1 MWLIDKIAEQRI
13 TEAGRKG
20 EFDNLSGAGK
30 PLRIDDAS
38 RVPDSLRVGYRLL
51 KNAGYLPAELQL
63 RNEVVSVQQLLTT
76 LDPQDTAALEAA
88 QKRLNFLL
96 CKMNMN
102 SCGSVATEE
111 AYYEKLKTVFNQRA
125 AKSTQ

>member
-20 EFDNLSGAGK
+20 AFDNLPGAGK
-30 PLRIDDAS
+30 PVHVDDDS
-38 RVPDSLRVGYRLL
+38 QIPDSLRVGYRLL

-63 RNEVVSVQQLLTT
+63 RKEVVSVQQLLAT
-76 LDPQDTAALEAA
+76 LDPQDNAAVKAA

-96 CKMNMN
+96 SKMNMN
-102 SCGSVATEE
+102 NNGSVAMEE
-111 AYYEKLKTVFNQRA
+111 AYYEKLKCMLNQRA
-125 AKSTQ
+125 PKSTP